1 MSMHP
6 QELDPIPEQTRL
18 IALACFPKQTLI
30 MRLRDE
36 FGAIYR
42 DQDLVRLFAKRGRGA
57 ASPWRL
63 LLITIMQALEGL
75 TDRQAA
81 EAVRGRIDWKYA
93 LSLALD
99 DPGFDYSVLSEF
111 RQRLLSQEVQA
122 VVLEPLL
129 QLCRQRGWLRAGGT
143 QRTDS
148 THVLAAVRSLSSLE
162 SVGEAVRATLNELAE
177 VAPDWLLSVV
187 APDWFDRYVHR
198 VELARLPKGDAAR
211 QALKEQLGQDGWH
224 LLQAV
229 QQAGVPPEVAQ
240 LESVKLLAV
249 IWGQHYEICE
259 GRAQWRD
266 GPAVSNGERI
276 VSPYDSDARSSRKR
290 ETEWLGYKVHLT
302 ETCPVAEEARPSLI
316 VQVQTTAATVQ
327 DVEMTAPILADV
339 RRRQLAPERWLAD
352 SAYQSGDLLVPERA
366 RGTELAGP
374 VSGSTSWQNQAQ
386 QGYAVPDFELDWQ
399 TQQATC
405 PQGHH
410 SVSWRTI
417 EDKRGKETVVIRFAY
432 ADCRA
437 CPVRADCTHAQK
449 SGRSLTVLPSASQQ
463 ALQARRREQVT
474 PEFQRDYAQRAG
486 IEATLSHGVRAM
498 GLRRSRYRGE
508 AKTHLQ
514 HVCVAVAI
522 NLVRLDTFVQRL
534 RQGKPVHTPKR
545 TTSFERLRERL
556 AA

>member
-6 QELDPIPEQTRL
+6 QELEPIPEQTRL
-18 IALACFPKQTLI
+18 IALACFPKKSLI

-36 FGAIYR
+36 LGAIYHDETYR
-42 DQDLVRLFAKRGRGA
+42 HLFAKRGRGA
-57 ASPWRL
+57 QSPWRL
-63 LLITIMQALEGL
+63 VLITIMQALEGL

-93 LSLALD
+93 LSLALA

-111 RQRLLSQEVQA
+111 RQRLLEQDVQA
-122 VVLEPLL
+122 LVLEPLL
-129 QLCRQRGWLRAGGT
+129 QLCRERGWVLAGGT

-162 SVGEAVRATLNELAE
+162 SVGEALRATLNELAE

-187 APDWFDRYVHR
+187 DLDWFDRYVHR
-198 VELARLPKGDAAR
+198 VELARLPKGEAAR
-211 QALKEQLGQDGWH
+211 RALKEQLGQDGWR

-229 QQAGVPPEVAQ
+229 QRVGTPGEVAQ
-240 LESVKLLAV
+240 LESVKHLTT
-249 IWGQHYEICE
+249 IWGQHYEVCE

-266 GPAVSNGERI
+266 GPAVSNGERL
-276 VSPYDSDARSSRKR
+276 VSPYDVDARSSRKR

-302 ETCPVAEEARPSLI
+302 ETCPAAEEVRPRLI

-327 DVEMTAPILADV
+327 DVEVTAPILADV
-339 RRRQLAPERWLAD
+339 RQRELAPERWMAD
-352 SAYQSGDLLVPERA
+352 SAYQSGELLVQERA

-386 QGYAVPDFELDWQ
+386 QGYAVQDFALDWH

-405 PQGHH
+405 PQGHCA
-410 SVSWRTI
+410 VGWRTV
-417 EDKRGKETVVIRFAY
+417 EDKRGKETVVIRFAS
-432 ADCRA
+432 ADCRE
-437 CPVRADCTHAQK
+437 CPVRADCTHTQQG
-449 SGRSLTVLPSASQQ
+449 GRRLTVLPLASQQ
-463 ALQARRREQVT
+463 ALEARRREQVT
-474 PEFQRDYAQRAG
+474 PEFQRDYAVRAG
-486 IEATLSHGVRAM
+486 IEATLSQGVRAM

-508 AKTHLQ
+508 SKTHLQ

-534 RQGKPVHTPKR
+534 HQGKAVHTPKR
-545 TTSFERLRERL
+545 TTPFERLRERL